1 MNKFLVLGCHFGR
14 SEKPFVYDVAENQ
27 YSQFQESD
35 QFIDMYR
42 SNDVANLS
50 RSSVYIRP
58 FVKVGEQAQ
67 HVKVYQYFL
76 DDATEEVR
84 TKKSPKARR
93 TLANHYIQ
101 R

>member
-1 MNKFLVLGCHFGR
+1 
-14 SEKPFVYDVAENQ
+14 
-27 YSQFQESD
+27 
-35 QFIDMYR
+35 MYR

-67 HVKVYQYFL
+67 HVKVFQYFL
-76 DDATEEVR
+76 DDATEEVFR
-84 TKKSPKARR
+84 PKKSPKARR
-93 TLANHYIQ
+93 TLANHYTQ